1 MLQEI
6 DSSSLPLCRTHQTT
20 VQHDEHD
27 ALFCNS
33 GNTNLSKTVLVFQ
46 HKSFA
51 PVLCITTSSQIAT
64 ILLL

>member
-6 DSSSLPLCRTHQTT
+6 DSSSLPLCRTYQTT

-33 GNTNLSKTVLVFQ
+33 GNTNLSKTVLVFR
-46 HKSFA
+46 HESLA
-51 PVLCITTSSQIAT
+51 PVLHIITSSQIAT